1 VSEVERP
8 RAAVSADEMRR
19 RFDGAFAAAPADRN
33 EDVDSF
39 LAMRINGDGYALR
52 VREVAGFAAARKI
65 VPLPSP
71 IAEMLGIAG
80 IRGSV
85 VPVFSLAALL
95 GYARGEEAPRWFVLC
110 AGAEPIALGFRD
122 FDGYL
127 ELPRPDVSA
136 LGEAGDAGNGGA
148 GRAHVRHVVRASG
161 EVRGVIDVPSVV
173 KAIQG
178 KVAAAAAIK
187 ER

>member
-1 VSEVERP
+1 MRDVERAP
-8 RAAVSADEMRR
+8 AAISADEMRR
-19 RFDGAFAAAPADRN
+19 RFDRAFAAAPVDRS
-33 EDVDSF
+33 EDLDAF
-39 LAMRINGDGYALR
+39 LAMRIDGDGYALR

-71 IAEMLGIAG
+71 IAELLGIAG

-95 GYARGEEAPRWFVLC
+95 GYARADESPRWFVLC

-136 LGEAGDAGNGGA
+136 LGEGGEASDRGA
-148 GRAHVRHVVRASG
+148 GRAHVRHVVRAPG
-161 EVRGVIDVPSVV
+161 EMRGVIDVPSVV
-173 KAIQG
+173 RAIQG